1 MLKHH
6 GKKLNFPRVIFHIVH
21 NMEIMIARVNIEKN
35 YYCSLEQEEQT
46 RENFDINDLS
56 EMFKD
61 TCIAKNEEMIPV
73 DNFFK
78 IKQSFLYNGDSYIQI
93 RNIYGSYLIAKLI
106 KGSALKLQRKSE
118 IYIKG
123 YRIVNDSEIEVLMEV

>member
-1 MLKHH
+1 
-6 GKKLNFPRVIFHIVH
+6 
-21 NMEIMIARVNIEKN
+21 MEIMIARVNIEKN

-61 TCIAKNEEMIPV
+61 TCITKNEEMIPV

-78 IKQSFLYNGDSYIQI
+78 IKQSFLYNGDSYIEI

-106 KGSALKLQRKSE
+106 KGSVLKLQRKSE

>member
-1 MLKHH
+1 
-6 GKKLNFPRVIFHIVH
+6 
-21 NMEIMIARVNIEKN
+21 MEIMIARVNIEKN

-46 RENFDINDLS
+46 RENFDIGDLS